1 MIKRNGY
8 AIFLLFTLL
17 SCIIFTGFITGVS
30 IIKNAYAGDI
40 PSYNHSSSYLSIKVK
55 PSEPEPP
62 EPPEPGPGPGP
73 PSIELKP
80 IIYWYDFQ
88 NSEGIS
94 KLNSKIDV
102 NKRYKFCIGIRSDQ
116 GWDDIDYI
124 DITAWFDNGDDS
136 TTYNNSGNRG
146 GNLNMFLRYENT
158 TDIAKYKLIYPDV
171 EVIKGSF
178 TEKNVPI
185 SDIYPEST
193 ECRCLTFT
201 FIPSYQFRYAPG
213 DGIWGNTTNTFDD
226 KWSWNFRIS
235 VTDSGEDASG
245 PNTASINDEF
255 GVHPYAEIVSAGMPS
270 MQGYPGDN
278 ASTESNIVIITRS
291 NVEYSLS
298 VNVNTF
304 FHKTHPTANI
314 SNQTIWIRG
323 GTLNKFT
330 NFIGK
335 PIYLYG
341 SSITY
346 IEADDNNTTKITKN
360 IDYSC
365 TIPLAQFPGNYSS
378 RTFYYLKTKT

>member
-1 MIKRNGY
+1 MIKRDGY
-8 AIFLLFTLL
+8 VILLLFTLL
-17 SCIIFTGFITGVS
+17 SCSVFTGLMTGEP

-40 PSYNHSSSYLSIKVK
+40 SSYNHSSSYLSIKVK
-55 PSEPEPP
+55 PSDPEPP

-73 PSIELKP
+73 SSVELKP

-88 NSEGIS
+88 NSEGKS

-124 DITAWFDNGDDS
+124 DITAWFDNGDDG

-158 TDIAKYKLIYPDV
+158 TGIAKYKLIYPDV

-185 SDIYPEST
+185 SDIYPDST
-193 ECRCLTFT
+193 ECRRLTFT
-201 FIPSYQFRYAPG
+201 FMPSYQFRYAPG
-213 DGIWGNTTNTFDD
+213 DGIWDNTTNTFDD

-235 VTDSGEDASG
+235 VTDSGENASG
-245 PNTASINDEF
+245 PSTASINDEF
-255 GVHPYAEIVSAGMPS
+255 GVHSYAEIISAGMPC
-270 MQGYPGDN
+270 MQGYPGEN
-278 ASTESNIVIITRS
+278 ASTDSNIAIITRS

-298 VNVNTF
+298 VDVNKF

-323 GTLNKFT
+323 GTLNTFT
-330 NFIGK
+330 NFMGK

-341 SSITY
+341 SSMTY
-346 IEADDNNTTKITKN
+346 VEADNNNTTKITKN

-365 TIPLAQFPGNYSS
+365 NIPLAQFPGSYSS
-378 RTFYYLKTKT
+378 RTFYHLKTKT